1 MNTDMD
7 ILHYVFMQRAL
18 AVGIL
23 ISIVCPI
30 ISFFVVNRG
39 LGFIGVGITHAAFGG
54 MALGSFL
61 GINPVWTS
69 VVFSGA
75 AAVGI
80 AKVSRF
86 RKVSEDT
93 AIGVMYTAAMA
104 VGIILIGL
112 KKTYTVDLFGYLFG
126 NILAVT
132 RGDIISVIVM
142 GAGVLFVLAL
152 FFKEFV
158 LSCFDED
165 YGRAL
170 GLPMNTIYYILLLLI
185 AVTVV
190 MAMKVIGI
198 ILVSA
203 LLILPA
209 ATAQIWFRDYRRVL
223 AGSILIS
230 LVTVTSGLFL
240 SYYLNL
246 ASGASIVLLGSAVF
260 IASGAIQKFIN
271 FGMGRNN

>member
-1 MNTDMD
+1 
-7 ILHYVFMQRAL
+7 MQRAL

-69 VVFSGA
+69 VGFSGA
-75 AAVGI
+75 AAVAI

-142 GAGVLFVLAL
+142 GTGVLFVLAL
-152 FFKEFV
+152 FFKEFM
-158 LSCFDED
+158 LICFDED

-170 GLPMNTIYYILLLLI
+170 GLPMNTLYYILLLLI
-185 AVTVV
+185 AVAVV

-209 ATAQIWFRDYRRVL
+209 ATAQIWFKDYRRVL